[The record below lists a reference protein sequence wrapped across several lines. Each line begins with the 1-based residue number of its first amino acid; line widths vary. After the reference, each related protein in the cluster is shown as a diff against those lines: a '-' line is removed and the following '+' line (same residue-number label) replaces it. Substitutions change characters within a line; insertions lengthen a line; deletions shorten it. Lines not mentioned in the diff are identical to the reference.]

1 MEAPDSRRVPSGEE
15 KRGED
20 SGEERSGEERVKRR
34 VERVKIRVENVKN
47 KICVRNKAGRGEGV
61 DK

>member
-15 KRGED
+15 KRGE
-20 SGEERSGEERVKRR
+20 
-34 VERVKIRVENVKN
+34 ERVKIRVENVKN
-47 KICVRNKAGRGEGV
+47 KRCVRNKAGRGEGV